1 MSAAPSPTD
10 QPAPS
15 TGALMPLVSIRR
27 HWRVGAAVALAV
39 ALLGAV
45 VAWKKGKPL
54 YSATT
59 TIYVAPRFVNIL
71 REPKD
76 FDVTSYQQFRQFV
89 EHQTLTIGRYDIL
102 IAALNKLEAQHADV
116 WRESEESQ
124 RRAAERLMAA
134 LKIVAVKDTYLIT
147 VSLESNK
154 AEHLDTIVNTV
165 VETYVDTVHK
175 ETLFYGQDQRSKSLG
190 QRREE
195 LSAKV
200 EAHKKRRTEI
210 AQEIGVT
217 TFTPNGANPYD
228 EILMGSRTA
237 LSEAHRQT
245 IAAQAALDA
254 CLAKADGTPSSA
266 LLAFASEETAKDAG
280 LNSLKSNL
288 LGRRAAL
295 LEKLSGLDEV
305 HPLRRQID
313 RELKE
318 IDEEIK
324 RATTNQAMGMAQGV
338 IEQRRGDLRKA
349 QQMERELEKQ
359 VEAHRQKDAWYT
371 SLYHE
376 ALTISDEL
384 ERETKDLQ
392 EIDSR
397 LEFFQL
403 EQSAPGYVRI
413 ETPARPP
420 ELPISGGRKK
430 LFMVALV
437 AAAGL
442 GLAVPV
448 ILDLLDR
455 RIRTPG
461 QAAKLLGYP
470 PMAAFF
476 EPSENVAVRR
486 VDADRKRRLA
496 IALERE
502 RRQREARV
510 FLLTSVRPQAGVTGL
525 ALELAL
531 ELEELGCRTL
541 VIETNPLKPDA
552 RYQSDEKASLDDLLS
567 GDEPG
572 ESAIL
577 PAAGRLPERIGMGFS
592 VLPHL
597 HNYARLRVLL
607 DELKARYDVI
617 LLDTPPVLLS
627 ADTEFLASLADVTL
641 LLIGAGQVVPGDLRR
656 AVGILQKIDPAAVG
670 FIVTHLEIYKGGGYF
685 AQLLTDY
692 GAVDEAAREVLKSHP
707 FKQKPT

>member
-1 MSAAPSPTD
+1 MSAAPE
-10 QPAPS
+10 QPAPA

-27 HWRVGAAVALAV
+27 HCRPGLIVALAV
-39 ALLGAV
+39 AMLGAV

-54 YSATT
+54 YSVTA

-102 IAALNKLEAQHADV
+102 TTALEKLDNQHINV
-116 WRESEESQ
+116 WQEPDETP

-134 LKIVAVKDTYLIT
+134 LKIVAIKDTYLIT

-154 AEHLDTIVNTV
+154 AEHLDAIVNTV
-165 VETYVDTVHK
+165 VETYIDTAHK
-175 ETLFYGQDQRSKSLG
+175 ETLFYGQDLRSKSLG

-195 LSAKV
+195 LAAKV
-200 EAHKKRRTEI
+200 AAHQKRRTEI

-217 TFTPNGANPYD
+217 TFTPNGANPFD

-237 LSEAHRQT
+237 LAEAHRQT
-245 IAAQAALDA
+245 IAAQATLDA
-254 CLAKADGTPSSA
+254 CLGKGDAPSTS
-266 LLAFASEETAKDAG
+266 LLSFAFEEIAKDAG

-288 LGRRAAL
+288 HGRRATL
-295 LEKLSGLDEV
+295 LEKLSGLDEA

-318 IDEEIK
+318 IDDELI
-324 RATTNQAMGMAQGV
+324 RAATTLAQQTAQGA
-338 IEQRRGDLRKA
+338 IEQRRADLRKA
-349 QQMERELEKQ
+349 QQVERELEKQ
-359 VEAHRQKDAWYT
+359 AEAHRQKDAWFT
-371 SLYHE
+371 GLYHE
-376 ALTISDEL
+376 ALSVGDEL
-384 ERETKDLQ
+384 DRESKELQ

-403 EQSAPGYVRI
+403 EQSAPGYVRT

-448 ILDLLDR
+448 IIDLLDR

-476 EPSENVAVRR
+476 EPSEDVAVRR

-502 RRQREARV
+502 RRQREARI

-525 ALELAL
+525 ALELGL

-552 RYQSDEKASLDDLLS
+552 RYQADGRAALDDLLS
-567 GDEPG
+567 GEEPG

-577 PAAGRLPERIGMGFS
+577 PASGRLPERVGMGFS

-607 DELKARYDVI
+607 DEFKARYDVI
-617 LLDTPPVLLS
+617 LLDAPPVLLS

-641 LLIGAGQVVPGDLRR
+641 LLIGAGQVMPGDLRR
-656 AVGILQKIDPAAVG
+656 AVGILQKIDPEAVG

-707 FKQKPT
+707 FKQKPI